1 MNGFIMVNLTDAPIG
16 VFDSGIGGL
25 TVLNALWHAL
35 PQESFVYLADTARI
49 PYGTKSREAVIHY
62 AQQICRQF
70 ISRHHIKALV
80 VACNTASAHALTT
93 LQQEFSDIPVLGVI
107 APSAMAAVQATRKQ
121 HIAVIATEGTIR
133 SKAYEDAIA
142 TLNKN
147 VRVSSQACQLLVS
160 LVEEG
165 WLEDDITDR
174 IIQRYLQPLFSS
186 NNTPDTLVLGCTHF
200 PLLKPRIE
208 NYLGKNVAVIDSA
221 SNIAKETFNLLEQRQ
236 LLSIAHSKPTQF
248 LVTDSPQRF
257 IATADIFL
265 GENLDESK
273 VQHIS
278 V

>member
-1 MNGFIMVNLTDAPIG
+1 MASVNDAPIG

-25 TVLNALWHAL
+25 TVLNALWKTL

-49 PYGTKSREAVIHY
+49 PYGTKSREAVIQY

-70 ISRHHIKALV
+70 ISQHRIKALV
-80 VACNTASAHALTT
+80 IACNTASAHALTT

-107 APSAMAAVQATRKQ
+107 VPSAIAAVNTTRNH
-121 HIAVIATEGTIR
+121 HIAVIATEGAVR
-133 SKAYEDAIA
+133 SRAYEEAIA
-142 TLNKN
+142 ALNKN
-147 VRVSSQACQLLVS
+147 IRVSSQACQLLVS

-165 WLEDDITDR
+165 WLEGDITDR
-174 IIQRYLQPLFSS
+174 AIQRYLQPLFNGS
-186 NNTPDTLVLGCTHF
+186 NPPDTLVLGCTHF

-208 NYLGKNVAVIDSA
+208 SYLGKNISVIDSA
-221 SNIAKETFNLLEQRQ
+221 SNVAKETLHLLQQRK
-236 LLSIAHSKPTQF
+236 LLSTENRKPTQF

-257 IATADIFL
+257 IATAGIFL
-265 GENLDESK
+265 GNNLDESK